1 MTHDDNFLEKW
12 TLTSHLR
19 ATVTTNLKLLCKMD
33 DNMLL
38 PKYLT
43 NSSTRKSQTSV
54 LKILNVFDNINPFTF
69 DQNNYENQLVNIFNG
84 IVLVNEIADQLL
96 KAKENG
102 SQKLL
107 NSPTKDFNLLIKQ
120 NFGIK

>member
-19 ATVTTNLKLLCKMD
+19 GTVTTNLKLLCKMD

-38 PKYLT
+38 PKDFT
-43 NSSTRKSQTSV
+43 NSSMRKSQTSV
-54 LKILNVFDNINPFTF
+54 LKILNVFDNIINPFTF

-84 IVLVNEIADQLL
+84 IVLPN
-96 KAKENG
+96 
-102 SQKLL
+102 
-107 NSPTKDFNLLIKQ
+107 
-120 NFGIK
+120 